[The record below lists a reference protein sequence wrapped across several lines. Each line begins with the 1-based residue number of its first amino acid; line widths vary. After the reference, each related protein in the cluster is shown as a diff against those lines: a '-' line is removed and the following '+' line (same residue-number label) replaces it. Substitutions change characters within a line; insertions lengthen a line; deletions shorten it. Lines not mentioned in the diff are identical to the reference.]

1 MDSNW
6 DLKAVVLKSKS
17 ATTNTELHRASE
29 LQSYTEL
36 QSFESKTSNRG
47 MKTLKTPQKHRTFRD
62 LVMGNRS
69 KDENAA
75 AENHSRDQDTRDAS
89 LAKAIA
95 EAVAQQTQTIADVFQ
110 RQIEA
115 VSKQK
120 SEETQALTDV
130 FQRQMEETRAQ
141 YQELLKASCA
151 QKLSSTLK
159 VTSGTNG
166 FRVMDAFD
174 WTNDKNIYQRWQLW
188 SHKARLAL
196 DAMEGDNEKTKI
208 SYLHHWLD
216 GKGIDKIKGWTN
228 SKILIPQEEYDALEE
243 RDRKG
248 RYSSDKIES
257 YFSLVENILTPRSN
271 PLLAVE
277 ELHLAKQGSMTS
289 QEFHSQILEIV
300 KRCRFPNQAAEDR
313 AVRDAIFI
321 GMNSQRAKDKAINY
335 MNEEDGKEVTVE
347 FLLNHLAV
355 EDGNSQHRFLSQ
367 LDSSSSVNMIAY
379 DRRQNKEKNNK
390 SKNSNGRERE
400 QNKSRGHNSSS
411 TVQTSRKPPGMEG
424 KCMRCGRPEHEQ
436 GEKCAARHAKCKD
449 CHKIGHFY
457 KVCQSSK
464 RTVRTNLA
472 QVTPQED
479 KDNTFIDECGYTQP
493 APPAINMLKVVNN
506 TGTTSGTESLKFP
519 IDVNP
524 RGTYKHHLEVSIDTG
539 ADVNCMNEKTFK
551 KLFPEVDLS
560 VCPHSIQNFGNST
573 ADVYILGQF
582 RVYLKFRGRKYLN
595 TFIVTN
601 ANDCPNILSHGA
613 IFRMGILVPN
623 YPEENMVKVRDMETG
638 TSNVF
643 QVLQDLRMQQYQG
656 NSEPR
661 THRPG
666 TTVTTTTTKQLKA
679 SETPKSYEAAS
690 QKADTA
696 TYTGNMS
703 PIQTSFRTMPP
714 PKPSAYGTIPTPEL
728 NTACRRPASRIH
740 QPHSHSE
747 LQACCMH
754 VHQQQSKT
762 YRMEEPPALEEVK
775 HPHRDRTSV
784 SRSPSTEQEVLSQF
798 SGFPEEIELFTR
810 DPYTTHLK
818 SCIQSTDYAPKIHEV
833 HTCINCEH
841 SQGHMNDQ
849 NTPEKQFLQRKEKS
863 TCTDMEDTP
872 ALQGNE
878 TNMDTYTCIC
888 QGTLIPGSTTLSIPT
903 HVETS
908 RNVHSNGTLSTSL
921 KMYTNTYANMDTN
934 HTAHRDRDARKE
946 AHLLSGPSELRP
958 FKAMA
963 HRHTRE
969 EAHLLSR
976 PSELQPTE
984 HQETQKLDSAHVQ
997 QTRQEYSRLTEI
1009 NKAKFKDPFIYND
1022 ERNFVRHNSVSK
1034 ISSNNVFMTTPN
1046 TSVSNSVF
1054 CRKKGR
1060 KRGKCRDS
1068 RNSRRTCTCTYS
1080 RRTCTCTCTCN
1091 HTGESP

>member
-1 MDSNW
+1 
-6 DLKAVVLKSKS
+6 
-17 ATTNTELHRASE
+17 
-29 LQSYTEL
+29 
-36 QSFESKTSNRG
+36 
-47 MKTLKTPQKHRTFRD
+47 
-62 LVMGNRS
+62 MGNRS
-69 KDENAA
+69 KDENAT
-75 AENHSRDQDTRDAS
+75 AENHSRDRDQESRDAS
-89 LAKAIA
+89 LAKIIA
-95 EAVAQQTQTIADVFQ
+95 EAVAQQTKSIV
-110 RQIEA
+110 EA
-115 VSKQK
+115 VSRQK

-159 VTSGTNG
+159 VASGTNG

-248 RYSSDKIES
+248 RYPSDKIES

-277 ELHLAKQGSMTS
+277 ELHLTKQGSMTS

-321 GMNSQRAKDKAINY
+321 GMNSQRTKDKAINF

-347 FLLNHLAV
+347 FLLNHLAI

-379 DRRQNKEKNNK
+379 DRRQNKGKSNR
-390 SKNSNGRERE
+390 SKNSNGKERE

-464 RTVRTNLA
+464 RTARANLA
-472 QVTPQED
+472 QITPQD
-479 KDNTFIDECGYTQP
+479 IDDTHIDECGYVQTN
-493 APPAINMLKVVNN
+493 PPAINMLKVINN
-506 TGTTSGTESLKFP
+506 KGTTSGTESLKFP

-623 YPEENMVKVRDMETG
+623 YPEENMVKARDMETG
-638 TSNVF
+638 TSNVL
-643 QVLQDLRMQQYQG
+643 QVLQDLRMQQYQRI
-656 NSEPR
+656 SEPR

-666 TTVTTTTTKQLKA
+666 TTAMTTTTKQLKA
-679 SETPKSYEAAS
+679 SKTPKSYETAS
-690 QKADTA
+690 QKAGT
-696 TYTGNMS
+696 TSLYTSNMS

-714 PKPSAYGTIPTPEL
+714 PKPSAYRTMPTPEL
-728 NTACRRPASRIH
+728 NTAYSTRRPASRIH

-747 LQACCMH
+747 LACCMH
-754 VHQQQSKT
+754 VHRQQSKT
-762 YRMEEPPALEEVK
+762 YRMEEPPALKEVK

-798 SGFPEEIELFTR
+798 SGFPEEIEQFTR
-810 DPYTTHLK
+810 DLYTNHLR
-818 SCIQSTDYAPKIHEV
+818 SCTQSTDYAFKGQEV

-841 SQGHMNDQ
+841 SHGHMVVHVDQ
-849 NTPEKQFLQRKEKS
+849 NTPDSLGKQFLQGKEKS
-863 TCTDMEDTP
+863 TCTDMGDTP
-872 ALQGNE
+872 ALQGNK
-878 TNMDTYTCIC
+878 TNI
-888 QGTLIPGSTTLSIPT
+888 
-903 HVETS
+903 
-908 RNVHSNGTLSTSL
+908 L
-921 KMYTNTYANMDTN
+921 KMDTNTYANMDTN
-934 HTAHRDRDARKE
+934 HTAHRHARKEAHLLSGPSKLRPFKAMAHRHARKE

-958 FKAMA
+958 FKDAKKEAHLLSRPSELRPFKAMA
-963 HRHTRE
+963 HRHTKK

-984 HQETQKLDSAHVQ
+984 HPETQKLDSAHVQ
-997 QTRQEYSRLTEI
+997 QTRQEYSRLTETE
-1009 NKAKFKDPFIYND
+1009 KAKFQNPFIHND
-1022 ERNFVRHNSVSK
+1022 DRNFVRHNSVNK
-1034 ISSNNVFMTTPN
+1034 ISPNLVFMTTQN
-1046 TSVSNSVF
+1046 TSLSNSVF

-1060 KRGKCRDS
+1060 KRGR
-1068 RNSRRTCTCTYS
+1068 RRTAEIAEGPAPAPTVEGPA
-1080 RRTCTCTCTCN
+1080 CTCTCS

>member
-1 MDSNW
+1 
-6 DLKAVVLKSKS
+6 
-17 ATTNTELHRASE
+17 
-29 LQSYTEL
+29 
-36 QSFESKTSNRG
+36 
-47 MKTLKTPQKHRTFRD
+47 
-62 LVMGNRS
+62 MGNRS

-75 AENHSRDQDTRDAS
+75 TENHSRDRDQESRDAS
-89 LAKAIA
+89 LAKIIA
-95 EAVAQQTQTIADVFQ
+95 EAVAQQTKSIV
-110 RQIEA
+110 EA

-130 FQRQMEETRAQ
+130 FQRQMEETGAQ
-141 YQELLKASCA
+141 YEELLKASCT
-151 QKLSSTLK
+151 QKLSTTLK
-159 VTSGTNG
+159 VTSSTDG
-166 FRVMDAFD
+166 FRVMDPFD
-174 WTNDKNIYQRWQLW
+174 WTHDKNIYQRWQLW

-196 DAMEGDNEKTKI
+196 NAMEGHSDTAKI
-208 SYLHHWLD
+208 SYIHHWLD
-216 GKGIDKIKGWTN
+216 GKGISNIQGWMN
-228 SKILIPQEEYDALEE
+228 SKILISQEEYDALEE

-248 RYSSDKIES
+248 KYSSDKIES

-321 GMNSQRAKDKAINY
+321 GMNSRRTKDKAINF
-335 MNEEDGKEVTVE
+335 MNEEEGKEVTVE

-379 DRRQNKEKNNK
+379 DHRHNKGKSNRSRNN
-390 SKNSNGRERE
+390 NGRERE
-400 QNKSRGHNSSS
+400 QNKSRGQASSP
-411 TVQTSRKPPGMEG
+411 TPKTSRKPPGMEG
-424 KCMRCGRPEHEQ
+424 KCMRCGRPEHQQ

-464 RTVRTNLA
+464 KTARANLA
-472 QVTPQED
+472 QVTPQEE
-479 KDNTFIDECGYTQP
+479 NSTYIDECGHTQAQPSYTQSYS
-493 APPAINMLKVVNN
+493 PAINMLKVINN

-551 KLFPEVDLS
+551 KLFPEVELS
-560 VCPHSIQNFGNST
+560 VCPHNIQNFGNST

-582 RVYLKFRGRKYLN
+582 RTYLKFRGQKYLN

-666 TTVTTTTTKQLKA
+666 TTFTTTTNRQLKA
-679 SETPKSYEAAS
+679 SKTPKSCETAS
-690 QKADTA
+690 QKAGT
-696 TYTGNMS
+696 TSLYTSNMS

-714 PKPSAYGTIPTPEL
+714 PKPSTHGTLPTPRF
-728 NTACRRPASRIH
+728 NTPHSNTRRPASRTH

-747 LQACCMH
+747 PKTCCMH
-754 VHQQQSKT
+754 AHQQQSKT

-784 SRSPSTEQEVLSQF
+784 SRSPSTAQEVLSQF
-798 SGFPEEIELFTR
+798 SGFSKEIGHFTR

-818 SCIQSTDYAPKIHEV
+818 SCTQSTDYAFRGQEV

-849 NTPEKQFLQRKEKS
+849 NTPDSLGKQFLQGKEKS

-878 TNMDTYTCIC
+878 TNMDTCTCIC
-888 QGTLIPGSTTLSIPT
+888 QGTFTSGSTTLSQHSMVSIHT
-903 HVETS
+903 HSGIVPQNSQQLEKESSNTVALPGFNHNADTTTCAETS
-908 RNVHSNGTLSTSL
+908 INAHNNVSIHD
-921 KMYTNTYANMDTN
+921 NMDIN
-934 HTAHRDRDARKE
+934 HTAHRP
-946 AHLLSGPSELRP
+946 LPP
-958 FKAMA
+958 MA
-963 HRHTRE
+963 HRYRHTRK

-976 PSELQPTE
+976 PSELRPTE
-984 HQETQKLDSAHVQ
+984 DSETQRYNPAHIQ
-997 QTRQEYSRLTEI
+997 QTRQEYSRLTETE
-1009 NKAKFKDPFIYND
+1009 KTKFQNPFTYND
-1022 ERNFVRHNSVSK
+1022 DRNFVRHNSVNK
-1034 ISSNNVFMTTPN
+1034 ISPNLVFMTTPS

-1080 RRTCTCTCTCN
+1080 RRTCTCTCTCS